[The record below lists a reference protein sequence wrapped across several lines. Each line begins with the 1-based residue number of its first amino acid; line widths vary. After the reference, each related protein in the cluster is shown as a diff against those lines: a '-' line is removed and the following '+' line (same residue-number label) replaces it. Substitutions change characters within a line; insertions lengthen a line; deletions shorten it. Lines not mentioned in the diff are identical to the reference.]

1 MLSTLDPPQVNFL
14 VLTRKMRVEWLFNTA
29 LDDGVEIH
37 TNELLYEEES
47 AVIQEK
53 QNRTL

>member
-1 MLSTLDPPQVNFL
+1 
-14 VLTRKMRVEWLFNTA
+14 MRVEWLFNTA